1 MTADDITRNLRTTTT
16 YSQTFP
22 YTGLVERTELY
33 QVSRPA
39 AGDPTY
45 TLIGKVTGTH
55 ASKTTVS
62 DHPEVQ
68 FPYASRVVTFSV
80 EATRADKVIDV
91 RHETYNSSTFGLD
104 GQSDHVGNVT
114 LHYNRDKFNA
124 RVSYRF
130 RTEFTRPQ
138 RPARAFTT
146 NRGEGDLAFQT
157 SYDFND
163 HIRIFVEGYGL
174 LDEARDN
181 YYGQD
186 SLQGSYGVYG
196 RNIQFGATYRF

>member
-1 MTADDITRNLRTTTT
+1 MEITFQSDLNNLLPLRQGDYLGIYAT
-16 YSQTFP
+16 YS
-22 YTGLVERTELY
+22 YTDSNIKL
-33 QVSRPA
+33 S
-39 AGDPTY
+39 
-45 TLIGKVTGTH
+45 
-55 ASKTTVS
+55 
-62 DHPEVQ
+62 
-68 FPYASRVVTFSV
+68 
-80 EATRADKVIDV
+80 
-91 RHETYNSSTFGLD
+91 ETYNSSTFGLD